1 MRGDSEAA
9 QKLAARV
16 KGWTYQVG
24 AWKEKA
30 FVPTLDD
37 LKAEEKPA
45 AAPPAG
51 DEKPA
56 D

>member
-1 MRGDSEAA
+1 VRG
-9 QKLAARV
+9 
-16 KGWTYQVG
+16 
-24 AWKEKA
+24 KEKA